1 MKIEDEFLQRGEVA
15 PRGFEEDEKFAAVF
29 ERSLPPVMRFEAGND
44 VGAGDELGG
53 EGGFG
58 EGACD
63 FAIRCGD
70 ENEPDGARGF
80 HGS

>member
-1 MKIEDEFLQRGEVA
+1 MKIEDEFLQRGEVTS
-15 PRGFEEDEKFAAVF
+15 RRLEEDEKLAAAF
-29 ERSLPPVMRFEAGND
+29 ERSPPPVVGFEAGDD